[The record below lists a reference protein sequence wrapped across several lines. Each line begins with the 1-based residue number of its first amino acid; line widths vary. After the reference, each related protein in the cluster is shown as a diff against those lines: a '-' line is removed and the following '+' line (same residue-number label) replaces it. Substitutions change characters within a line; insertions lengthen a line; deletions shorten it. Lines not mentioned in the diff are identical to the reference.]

1 MTTGIRD
8 SKDNSP
14 KCNSTTGMPNFPFQL
29 ARNKAALN
37 AIPETIQC
45 AIWLKLDIKIENI
58 NYQSTNA
65 ERQNPWTV
73 RI

>member
-1 MTTGIRD
+1 MNIGIRD
-8 SKDNSP
+8 SKDDSP
-14 KCNSTTGMPNFPFQL
+14 MHNSTAWMHDFSFQL
-29 ARNKAALN
+29 AGNKLALN
-37 AIPETIQC
+37 AILETIRY

-65 ERQNPWTV
+65 ESQNPWTV

>member
-14 KCNSTTGMPNFPFQL
+14 KDNSTTGMLNFPFRL
-29 ARNKAALN
+29 AHNEAALN
-37 AIPETIQC
+37 AIAETLRC

-65 ERQNPWTV
+65 ESQNPWTV